1 MGVMVLG
8 VPLFGAAGRTRDPLR
23 SCSLLTG
30 FQVFICFLHRLLPL
44 PLCKGYNSFVLFP
57 SSRLVDYQ
65 RHGRLP
71 PPHIFASC
79 HSHTHIERRGSPHA
93 PRICFL
99 PAAAALCRPRQISS
113 GAAISVP
120 CLTPPLPDATTAT
133 GSRGRMTKEAG
144 DGGRLRHV
152 RRPPRSLLQHTR
164 PRAHPELSP
173 PCLRKRLDKIEERI
187 AG

>member
-1 MGVMVLG
+1 MLPPGAT
-8 VPLFGAAGRTRDPLR
+8 PRSAFNPYLFLF
-23 SCSLLTG
+23 LLCFLHRQPACLFKG
-30 FQVFICFLHRLLPL
+30 SSADCAISQVFICFLHGPLPL

-79 HSHTHIERRGSPHA
+79 HSHKHIERRESPRA

-99 PAAAALCRPRQISS
+99 PAAAALCRPRQINS

-120 CLTPPLPDATTAT
+120 CLTPPFPDTTTTT
-133 GSRGRMTKEAG
+133 GSRGLMTKEAG

-173 PCLRKRLDKIEERI
+173 S
-187 AG
+187 